1 MLEAKWEIDTENGCG
16 WEYTG
21 NIPSLFYEQRTNEL
35 EEKLKTFL
43 KGNKHF
49 NGDVYEFTLRQGYLP
64 KHTNEIFEQWQTQNI
79 LNVFLADGSK
89 ARKKSFYIKYF
100 KSSSPDN
107 KKVYFE
113 LK

>member
-1 MLEAKWEIDTENGCG
+1 MFGQFDINNSYEIVGIETD
-16 WEYTG
+16 
-21 NIPSLFYEQRTNEL
+21 I
-35 EEKLKTFL
+35 EKLKTFL